1 MNCVVSK
8 NVAVAP
14 LINTYTQN
22 IMILAFLMFTRSE
35 EFINDKVCS

>member
-1 MNCVVSK
+1 MNCVVNK

-22 IMILAFLMFTRSE
+22 YYDIGVLDVYKIGRVH
-35 EFINDKVCS
+35 K